1 MAMWIRQLEVKD
13 CAGIASASVAMQ
25 PGLNVLHGPNELGK
39 STLVSAIRS
48 TLLLPAGSTAAEPLR
63 AWNVDSAPSV
73 ELTFEQEAQR
83 IWRVRKRFGGSGSQ
97 TYLEF
102 SRDGREFSQEGSGRE
117 VEGSLQLILRWG
129 IEPPGGKGGK
139 RGMPASFITTA
150 LLGDQRDIDAILD
163 ASLADDPNAT
173 GRERLTDALQAL
185 AEDPRFKQVLASVQE
200 RFDEAFT
207 ATGRRRGG
215 RGSPWR
221 QLHDDRVAAEQREQN
236 TRQLVEHSESA
247 RSRVA
252 ELQQAVL
259 EADAEAEQA
268 SAALQA
274 AREAERQDAEHAATA
289 KALAAAEDELKR
301 AQAQVRNRDEKAA
314 AVTAAEKEAETLR
327 EQLAVAEQALAAVQP
342 LAKAARERVQQ
353 LESGDAEQSRKLREQ
368 EAQNRHLKLTQQKVG
383 LEAKVAAAQKIA
395 EREIAVQEIQA
406 DIEQR
411 TKTLEEQRSLLAE
424 AEAKTAADQRDIEA
438 LERER
443 DCARYWSAVQ
453 QLRAVT
459 TERDAASA
467 LAKKAKTLEDQANE
481 ARANAKALHVP
492 ARAEIDE
499 LKQLDADRRVAE
511 GKLAVGLVLEFTPQN
526 TSNAEVT
533 LDGETRT
540 RKLNADERV
549 RYEAERELRLAIDGV
564 GLLQVRGGGRHL
576 REEAETAAD
585 RWRRFAD
592 SLFDRAEVE
601 TTNGLEDKRREADDL
616 LALADE
622 RDREATQARV
632 RSEHLDDLARQTVLA
647 EALAEQRREAAVKR
661 MATGVSVD
669 EYIEENGD
677 LRDEEELARA
687 IDALKDEVRQREP
700 LRTQL
705 AHAVDQGATQLDQL
719 RQESERGQQELR
731 AAIAANEQWHAVL
744 DEAAA
749 EQQQLDEERARVD
762 AEIRAIQA
770 EATVAADDAR
780 DALAEVAQDEAKK
793 TQARDEAKQ
802 HLLDAQNA
810 LARLQGEAAAMRA
823 AVEGLDVAGLQ
834 AVRDERQAQL
844 DALPAVDDTPNDL
857 AELERFANAAV
868 SNATSL
874 RNELSAAQGALGQV
888 GGQRIE
894 ERAAQAKEALA
905 ALARREHE
913 LEVEYGGWR
922 LLRETLAEAEKEDAT
937 HLGDALVK
945 PVSER
950 MAALTNGRYSAV
962 GIGPQLNATG
972 IRLGDDEREFDAVSV
987 GTREQ
992 IGLLLRLGVAEAL
1005 GSFVIL
1011 DDHLTQS
1018 DPDRMAWIRG
1028 LLNEAA
1034 QKIQVVVMTC
1044 HPHAYLTGNQ
1054 SDHVYAV
1061 DLTKCIKRHPIGAS
1075 APGDRADV
1083 GESVPPVPLLNTP
1096 NTVS

>member
-39 STLVSAIRS
+39 STLVSAIRA
-48 TLLLPAGSTAAEPLR
+48 TLLLPAGSTAAEPLY

-102 SRDGREFSQEGSGRE
+102 SRDGGEFSQEGRGRE
-117 VEGSLQLILRWG
+117 VEGSLQRILRWG

-150 LLGDQRDIDAILD
+150 LLGNQRDIDAILD
-163 ASLADDPNAT
+163 ASLANDPNAT

-207 ATGRRRGG
+207 PAGKKKRAK
-215 RGSPWR
+215 SAPWAALGLDIGEAEKHLKNT
-221 QLHDDRVAAEQREQN
+221 QLQ
-236 TRQLVEHSESA
+236 VEHSESA

-252 ELQQAVL
+252 ALQQEVL

-268 SAALQA
+268 AAEFKAAQA
-274 AREAERQDAEHAATA
+274 AQRQQAERAVAAKT
-289 KALAAAEDELKR
+289 LATAEDELQK
-301 AQAQVRNRDEKAA
+301 AQAQVRSRDERAA
-314 AVTAAEKEAETLR
+314 AVVTADKETETLR
-327 EQLAVAEQALAAVQP
+327 EQLTAAAQD
-342 LAKAARERVQQ
+342 LAKVQLLAKTAGERVRQ
-353 LESGDAEQSRKLREQ
+353 LESGDAEQGRRLREQ
-368 EAQNRHLKLTQQKVG
+368 EAQNRHLQLTQRKTE
-383 LEAKVAAAQKIA
+383 LDARVAAAQEVA
-395 EREIAVQEIQA
+395 ELEADARKRQA

-411 TKTLEEQRSLLAE
+411 AKTLEEQRSLLAE

-443 DCARYWSAVQ
+443 DCARYWVATQ
-453 QLRAVT
+453 RLRTLT
-459 TERDAASA
+459 TERDAASD
-467 LAKKAKTLEDQANE
+467 LAKTAKMLEDQANE
-481 ARANAKALHVP
+481 ARASAQALNAP

-499 LKQLDADRRVAE
+499 LKQRDADRRVAQ
-511 GKLAVGLVLEFTPQN
+511 GKLAVGLALEFTPEDD
-526 TSNAEVT
+526 SSAEVT

-540 RKLNADERV
+540 REFNAGERV
-549 RYEAERELRLAIDGV
+549 RYEAERELRLTIDGV
-564 GLLQVRGGGRHL
+564 GVLQVRGGGRHL
-576 REEAETAAD
+576 RQEAETATR
-585 RWRRFAD
+585 RWRQFAD
-592 SLFDRAEVE
+592 SLFDRADVE
-601 TTNGLEDKRREADDL
+601 TTSALEGKRREADEL

-622 RDREATQARV
+622 RDNKAQQARL
-632 RSEHLDDLARQTVLA
+632 RSENVDELEQQTVVAQA
-647 EALAEQRREAAVKR
+647 EAAHRRAMAAKR
-661 MATGVSVD
+661 MDAGVSVD
-669 EYIEENGD
+669 DYIEEHGD
-677 LRDEEELARA
+677 LGDEEALAGA
-687 IDALKDEVRQREP
+687 IDALKDEVHQRES
-700 LRTQL
+700 LRAQL
-705 AHAVDQGATQLDQL
+705 AHEVETGAVQLDHL
-719 RQESERGQQELR
+719 RRDVERLQEEMR
-731 AAIAANEQWHAVL
+731 
-744 DEAAA
+744 DAAA
-749 EQQQLDEERARVD
+749 QNEEWREALDQAEANQQRLDEELAKVS
-762 AEIRAIQA
+762 AEILAVQA
-770 EATVAADDAR
+770 EATAAAQDAHQALDAITQEEYGKTRARDDAQQR
-780 DALAEVAQDEAKK
+780 LQDAL
-793 TQARDEAKQ
+793 
-802 HLLDAQNA
+802 NA
-810 LARLQGEAAAMRA
+810 LARLQGEADAIRA
-823 AVEGLDVAGLQ
+823 AVEGLDIAGLQ
-834 AVRDERQAQL
+834 AARDERQACL
-844 DALPAVDDTPNDL
+844 DALPVVDDTPYDL
-857 AELERFANAAV
+857 AELERIANDAT
-868 SNATSL
+868 SNSTSL
-874 RNELSAAQGALGQV
+874 RNELRAAQVALSLV
-888 GGQRIE
+888 GGQHIE
-894 ERAAQAKEALA
+894 EQAAQAKEALA
-905 ALARREHE
+905 ALARKEHE
-913 LEVEYGGWR
+913 LEVEYGGWK
-922 LLRETLAEAEKEDAT
+922 LLHEELAKAEKEDAT

-972 IRLGDDEREFDAVSV
+972 IRLGDNERSFNDVSV

-1044 HPHAYLTGNQ
+1044 HPNAYLTGDQ

-1061 DLTKCIKRHPIGAS
+1061 DLTKCIKRHAVGGS
-1075 APGDRADV
+1075 APNDDA
-1083 GESVPPVPLLNTP
+1083 P
-1096 NTVS
+1096 